1 MPAPFAPPGSAILST
16 DRLITCYKYF
26 FVIIFNTQTETKP
39 SKKKQVGK

>member
-1 MPAPFAPPGSAILST
+1 MPAPLAPPGSAILSR